1 MTNSGS
7 ENDNESMTFL
17 DARFLDTD
25 LDAREKDNDV
35 FG

>member
-17 DARFLDTD
+17 QIWMQAKKMMMFLVRLAT
-25 LDAREKDNDV
+25 
-35 FG
+35 